1 MKSNKAMFTG
11 LKGNHRRAALKLH
24 RLAEFDLAWDA
35 YLSGRVSAVFV
46 TYRAKKMLEVGL
58 PRLK

>member
-1 MKSNKAMFTG
+1 MKTYRAMFTG
-11 LKGNHRRAALKLH
+11 LKGNYRRAALKLH

>member
-1 MKSNKAMFTG
+1 MFTG
-11 LKGNHRRAALKLH
+11 LKGNYRRAALKLH

>member
-1 MKSNKAMFTG
+1 MKTNGFIFTG
-11 LKGNHRRAALKLH
+11 LKGNRRRVALKLH

-35 YLSGRVSAVFV
+35 YLNGRVSAVFV